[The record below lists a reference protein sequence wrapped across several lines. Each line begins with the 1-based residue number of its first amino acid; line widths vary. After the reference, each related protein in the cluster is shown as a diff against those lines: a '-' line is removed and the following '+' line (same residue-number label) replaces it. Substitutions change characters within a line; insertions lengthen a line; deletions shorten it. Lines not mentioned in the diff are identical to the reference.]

1 MPSMI
6 PDLQASFVCEDVRVE
21 ASGSHTIVGIING
34 IGAPSLPV
42 RLLKFCVWTRWC
54 SGSGRFTQLTKI
66 VYPDEDKT
74 LVHATTEFT
83 LGDQDS
89 HVTNVNIFAGLEFGD
104 EGIYHV
110 EVSLDDE
117 LKLRYPLRVFVPPLA

>member
-1 MPSMI
+1 MI

-89 HVTNVNIFAGLEFGD
+89 HVTNVNIFAGLEFAD

-110 EVSLDDE
+110 EILLDDE